1 MSAMDWDKL
10 RIFHAVAEAGS
21 FTHAGEVL
29 NLHQSA
35 VSRHVAALEES
46 LKAPLF
52 HRHPRGLRLTEQG
65 ELLYRTAH
73 DVFTKLAQAEQL
85 LRDHKEKPS
94 GDLRVT
100 TTVAFGSTWL
110 APRMAEFVRL
120 YPEIDVDL
128 ILEDRDIDLGLG
140 KADVAIR
147 MRAPVQSDLIQRRL
161 FTTHYHIY
169 GSPEYASR
177 HGLPRT
183 AADLDHHAIIIYGE
197 GVPSTLRDLN
207 WLATIGRASNM
218 PRVPRLK
225 VNNVYGVLLACEA
238 GVGLAA
244 LPDYLAR
251 GNPRLT
257 RLVLDVDGPSFD
269 TYFVIPE
276 ELREAKRVAVFRD
289 FLLRQSRD
297 WSF

>member
-1 MSAMDWDKL
+1 M
-10 RIFHAVAEAGS
+10 AEAGS

-35 VSRHVAALEES
+35 VSRHVAALEDS

-73 DVFTKLAQAEQL
+73 DVFTKLALTEQL
-85 LRDHKEKPS
+85 LRDHKEKPT
-94 GDLRVT
+94 GELRVT

-120 YPEIDVDL
+120 YPEINVDL
-128 ILEDRDIDLGLG
+128 MLEDREVELGLG

-169 GSPEYASR
+169 CSPDYATR
-177 HGLPRT
+177 HGVPRT
-183 AADLDHHAIIIYGE
+183 AAELDQHAIIIYGE
-197 GVPSTLRDLN
+197 GAPSSLRNLN
-207 WLATIGRASNM
+207 WLATIGKAGGAARE
-218 PRVPRLK
+218 PRLR

-244 LPDYLAR
+244 LPDYMAR
-251 GNPRLT
+251 GNAKLT

-276 ELREAKRVAVFRD
+276 ELRESKRVSVFRD

>member
-1 MSAMDWDKL
+1 MDWDKL
-10 RIFHAVAEAGS
+10 RIFHAVADAGS
-21 FTHAGEVL
+21 FTHAGEAL

-35 VSRHVAALEES
+35 VSRHIAGLEES
-46 LKAPLF
+46 LRVPLF

-65 ELLYRTAH
+65 EMLYRTAH
-73 DVFTKLAQAEQL
+73 DVFTKLAMAEQL

-94 GDLRVT
+94 GELRVT

-110 APRMAEFVRL
+110 APRMAEFIRL

-128 ILEDRDIDLGLG
+128 MLEDRDIDLGQG

-161 FTTHYHIY
+161 FTVHYHIY
-169 GSPEYASR
+169 CSPDYIE
-177 HGLPRT
+177 HNGLPRT
-183 AADLDHHAIIIYGE
+183 VADLDQHAIIIYGE
-197 GVPSTLRDLN
+197 GVPATLRNLN
-207 WLATIGRASNM
+207 WLATIGRANNM
-218 PRVPRLK
+218 PRTPRMK

-251 GNPRLT
+251 GNQRLT
-257 RLVLDVDGPSFD
+257 RVALDVEDPSFD
-269 TYFVIPE
+269 TYFVFPE
-276 ELREAKRVAVFRD
+276 ELRESKRVGVFRD
-289 FLLRQSRD
+289 YLLRQSRD
-297 WSF
+297 WTF